1 VTKTLE
7 DQTARFEAA
16 EKLMDGEDVAQDHAA
31 AFRAFLALARE
42 GYADAQAMVAFYLCT
57 DLEEDTFGAEAES
70 WDFDVEAAAWDM
82 IASENGSAEAGEI
95 AEQAE
100 DDADWLAAAR
110 ARADA
115 IKAQYPAVC

>member
-1 VTKTLE
+1 MTKTLE

-16 EKLMDGEDVAQDHAA
+16 EKLMDGEDVAQDHVA
-31 AFRAFLALARE
+31 AFRAFLTLARE

-57 DLEEDTFGAEAES
+57 DLEEDTFGEEAEA

-82 IASENGSAEAGEI
+82 IAQENGSDQAGEI

-100 DDADWLAAAR
+100 EDADWLAAAR
-110 ARADA
+110 ARMGE
-115 IKAQYPAVC
+115 IKAAYPAV